1 MGSKGEKEKEMD
13 RIRVLI
19 ADDHK
24 IFRDGVKSI
33 LEKEKDIHVVDEAAT
48 GSEVLEKIGRSE
60 VDVIVLDID
69 MGKPDGISVTEII
82 SREYPE
88 VKILILSM
96 IGLHDFVIRALEM
109 GATGYILKNAGKD
122 EMLTAI
128 RSVAKG
134 DSYFS
139 REVSAILI
147 EQLHRPGTA
156 GRKKTDIPLSARE
169 VEVLKLIAQEYSN
182 AEIAE
187 RLYISIRTV
196 DTHRRNLLEKLGVKN
211 TAGLVKYAIRKG
223 LINEDQI

>member
-1 MGSKGEKEKEMD
+1 MN

-24 IFRDGVKSI
+24 IFRDGVRSI
-33 LEKEKDIHVVDEAAT
+33 IEKEKDMEVVDEAAT
-48 GSEVLEKIGRSE
+48 GSEVLEKVGRSA

-69 MGKPDGISVTEII
+69 MGKPDGIAVTETV
-82 SREYPE
+82 RCEYPG
-88 VKILILSM
+88 VNILILSM
-96 IGLHDFVIRALEM
+96 IGLHDFVIQALEK
-109 GATGYILKNAGKD
+109 GATGYIFKNAGKD

-139 REVSAILI
+139 REVSSILI
-147 EQLHRPGTA
+147 EHLHRPGLA
-156 GRKKTDIPLSARE
+156 KRHMTDIPLSIRE
-169 VEVLKLIAQEYSN
+169 VEILKLIAREYSN
-182 AEIAE
+182 PEIAE

-223 LINEDQI
+223 MIDEDQT